1 MNHPAQPAP
10 KKPARQQPPGRPQ
23 AARSRGLVHSSLYI
37 VMGALLVV
45 GMGAVAEWRVQ
56 DQKLREVGRSDFEAK
71 KNGEKPKAG
80 TPQGNYEDPD
90 DWMKM
95 SSSQIPRPSDD
106 PYGHGVSGK
115 RSEGLS
121 RVAMKMEDRCPAPPN
136 IKDLLERI
144 AGDRNGELKNQLNE
158 AIQAADAVGT
168 LSKAKGDGGLALR
181 RTRVCLDIV
190 ETQQAQAK
198 YNLMMSEL
206 AAKRYERLR
215 DLQVA
220 RGEIKNDEAGRL
232 QSNTNAMIAL
242 LTQVQI
248 DQQQQKAYND
258 AYAARLAYLHGV
270 QEVLSQ
276 QATQPK
282 PGLARSAAS
291 EVASQAAL
299 RLVLGTGK
307 EFYTD

>member
-1 MNHPAQPAP
+1 MNRPAQPAP
-10 KKPARQQPPGRPQ
+10 KKPARHQPPGRPQ

-37 VMGALLVV
+37 VMGALLAV
-45 GMGAVAEWRVQ
+45 GMGGFAEWHVQ
-56 DQKLREVGRSDFEAK
+56 DKKLREVGKGDFNRDEKAREAGAK
-71 KNGEKPKAG
+71 L
-80 TPQGNYEDPD
+80 GNYKDPK
-90 DWMKM
+90 DWMVM
-95 SSSQIPRPSDD
+95 VSDSITDLPAD
-106 PYGHGVSGK
+106 PHGNGVGGT
-115 RSEGLS
+115 RSKGLS
-121 RVAMKMEDRCPAPPN
+121 RVAMEMKDRCPAPPSIRDLVKKIN
-136 IKDLLERI
+136 VDGIKDQLET
-144 AGDRNGELKNQLNE
+144 
-158 AIQAADAVGT
+158 AIQTAENAGT
-168 LSKAKGDGGLALR
+168 AQNAMTNDGLALR
-181 RTRVCLDIV
+181 RTRVCMDIV

-206 AAKRYERLR
+206 AAERYKRLK
-215 DLQVA
+215 DLQDA
-220 RGEIKNDEAGRL
+220 RGGINPDEAGKL

-258 AYAARLAYLHGV
+258 AYAARLAYLHGM

-276 QATQPK
+276 QATQRK
-282 PGLARSAAS
+282 PGLAQSAAS